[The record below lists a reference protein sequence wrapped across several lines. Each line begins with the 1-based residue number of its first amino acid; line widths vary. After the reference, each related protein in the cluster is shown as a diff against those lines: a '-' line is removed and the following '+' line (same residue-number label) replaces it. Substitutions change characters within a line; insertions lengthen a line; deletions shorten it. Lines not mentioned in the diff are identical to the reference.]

1 MAIYAKF
8 AAFYDDIMGDRT
20 ETIDQVRSYL
30 TKYLPTVASLLE
42 LGAGTGALLAG
53 FTAELEVT
61 GIDQSPE
68 MLAIAEV
75 NVPDARLVRGDIT
88 KFALGRRFDVVIC
101 MFDTLNH
108 VPSFED
114 WLEVF
119 ERAHEHL
126 VEGGLFIFDVNTIG
140 RLRGLGHQPPYVE
153 DFGDHTLIMN
163 ITPTDTD
170 LFVWEV
176 KIFEGLGEDMYRLH
190 HETIFQLGVPLQRIR
205 EALDRNFDVLAE
217 DELDGLPVSDE
228 GERIFFACRHRG

>member
-30 TKYLPTVASLLE
+30 TKYLPTAASLLE